1 MTLTLLFFK
10 ITSCRRKRDASEG
23 KTFLDFNKKGGNE
36 EIQELSSILRIS
48 DINDQRYSIKIY
60 FNTHSMNLNFHFL
73 LLQN

>member
-1 MTLTLLFFK
+1 MTLILLFF
-10 ITSCRRKRDASEG
+10 ITSCRKKRDASEG

-60 FNTHSMNLNFHFL
+60 FNTHSILNFHFL
-73 LLQN
+73 LVQD

>member
-23 KTFLDFNKKGGNE
+23 KTFLDFFKKGGNE

-48 DINDQRYSIKIY
+48 DINDQRYLNQILY
-60 FNTHSMNLNFHFL
+60 NLGAKRL
-73 LLQN
+73 LLQSDTIPT

>member
-23 KTFLDFNKKGGNE
+23 KTFLDFFKKGGNE

-48 DINDQRYSIKIY
+48 DINDQRYRIY
-60 FNTHSMNLNFHFL
+60 FNTHSKNLNFHFL
-73 LLQN
+73 LQQN